1 MAFLEWADKC
11 VKKFNW
17 IDVKLTALA
26 SMLIGIILVKLI
38 PGILK
43 INIWWFVII
52 AVLCLVRVY
61 CVAFSR
67 KGKV

>member
-1 MAFLEWADKC
+1 MAFFQWANSC
-11 VKKFNW
+11 VKKLNW

-38 PGILK
+38 PSILD
-43 INIWWFVII
+43 INVWWFVII

-61 CVAFSR
+61 CVAFSK